1 MPRNSNV
8 CPHCN
13 LEQNPQFT
21 GDKLVGRE
29 LLVKY
34 NDDQWY
40 SVIVIR
46 YYPREDEY
54 KIVYQ
59 IDDGLETRKLVPG
72 RWLLVPKRRQL
83 YDNRILQGCIIEFT
97 YPSDG
102 QRHRAMVYD
111 YAHTGERIK
120 IAYLNED
127 HTDIL
132 KGGGWDF
139 ITESPCIYDPS
150 AAQ

>member
-1 MPRNSNV
+1 M
-8 CPHCN
+8 
-13 LEQNPQFT
+13 

-29 LLVKY
+29 VLVKY
-34 NDDQWY
+34 VDDEWY
-40 SVIVIR
+40 SVMVVR

-54 KIVYQ
+54 KIVYL
-59 IDDGLETRKLVPG
+59 IDDGLETTKLTPG

-83 YDNRILQGCIIEFT
+83 YNNRILQGSIIEFT
-97 YPSDG
+97 YPGDG
-102 QRHRAMVYD
+102 LRHRAMVYD

-120 IAYLNED
+120 VAYLNED

-139 ITESPCIYDPS
+139 VTESPCISNPRATD
-150 AAQ
+150 